1 MLHIIGWI
9 LKCILILMAIVIG
22 IILLLLATVL
32 FVPIRYEGKAEFP
45 GEVEKITA
53 ALKVTWLLHL
63 VCADVNWKEEEL
75 RWKVR
80 VVWKTFGESEK
91 GKSETET
98 VEEISKK
105 KEEPK
110 VEPLKKEIPE
120 KDVSKKES
128 PKEEIPKK
136 AHSEDDKHTTEK
148 QEKES
153 SSKNS
158 KKKEPFLARIKKKVK
173 EIWQQIKYTI
183 QKICDKIKEGNELK
197 NEVLTFLKEKVHKRA
212 FCKLKKELIWLKR
225 FFKIT
230 KADIRLRFGFEDPS
244 ITGQVLGALGVLY
257 ALVEGNIDV
266 TPDFQ
271 EKCLEGQVYLKGRMR
286 IIYIVIPTLRLIV
299 DKAVRQT
306 YKDFREWK
314 ESQVSGGEDYGRE

>member
-9 LKCILILMAIVIG
+9 LKCILILLAIVIG
-22 IILLLLATVL
+22 IVLLLLATVL

-63 VCADVNWKEEEL
+63 VRADVDWEEGKL
-75 RWKVR
+75 KWKVR
-80 VVWKTFGESEK
+80 AAWKTFEESEGEK
-91 GKSETET
+91 AETEAA
-98 VEEISKK
+98 EEISKTE
-105 KEEPK
+105 EEPK
-110 VEPLKKEIPE
+110 AEPSKNEKPK

-128 PKEEIPKK
+128 VKEESPKK
-136 AHSEDDKHTTEK
+136 AHSEEDKHTTEK
-148 QEKES
+148 EEKEPT
-153 SSKNS
+153 SKNS
-158 KKKEPFLARIKKKVK
+158 KKKEPFLARVKKKVK
-173 EIWQQIKYTI
+173 GIWQQIKYTI

-197 NEVLTFLKEKVHKRA
+197 NEILTFLKEKVHKRA
-212 FCKLKKELIWLKR
+212 FRKLKKELIWLKR

-230 KADIRLRFGFEDPS
+230 KADIKLRFGFEDPS
-244 ITGQVLGALGVLY
+244 TTGQVLGALGVLY
-257 ALVEGNIDV
+257 AMVEGNIDV

-286 IIYIVIPTLRLIV
+286 IIYIVIPAIRLIV

-314 ESQVSGGEDYGRE
+314 ES